1 MASRKA
7 ILSLLL
13 ALALSV
19 RGLESDDLS
28 AQLEAIPD
36 SDFVFTPT
44 PSNVISAGGASQRR
58 TSREWEALSGLGI
71 SQTSFTLQPCGLRAP
86 HIHQM
91 ATGLLYAIDAKAL
104 VVGFVQENGT
114 SVENTI
120 ASGASAVFP
129 QGLVHYQFNN
139 ACEPATYTITYNN
152 AEGGTVNIVPALMKL
167 PKAVVM
173 SALGVNETIYEAIV
187 GEAPTTNF
195 IQGPAECL
203 QRCGGS
209 SETSLASVAGRRLLE
224 V

>member
-1 MASRKA
+1 MPDVPCMRDQ
-7 ILSLLL
+7 
-13 ALALSV
+13 V
-19 RGLESDDLS
+19 VT
-28 AQLEAIPD
+28 PD
-36 SDFVFTPT
+36 SSSSHP
-44 PSNVISAGGASQRR
+44 Q
-58 TSREWEALSGLGI
+58 GLGI

-120 ASGASAVFP
+120 ASGSSAVFP
-129 QGLVHYQFNN
+129 QGLVHYQFND

-203 QRCGGS
+203 KRCGGS